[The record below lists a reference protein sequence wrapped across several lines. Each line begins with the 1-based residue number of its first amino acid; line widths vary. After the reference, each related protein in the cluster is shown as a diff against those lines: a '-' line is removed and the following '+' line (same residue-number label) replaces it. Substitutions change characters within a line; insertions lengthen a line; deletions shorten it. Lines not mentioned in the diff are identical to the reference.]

1 VNKNIVL
8 VLRLLTSL
16 SALGFLVNGG
26 YEYMILGQTADA
38 SLSLSL
44 CALLLTWYIDITKQ
58 DRRI

>member
-1 VNKNIVL
+1 VSKNVAL

-16 SALGFLVNGG
+16 FALAFLVNGG
-26 YEYMILGQTADA
+26 YEYMIMGHTADA

-44 CALLLTWYIDITKQ
+44 CALLISWYLDLRKQ

>member
-1 VNKNIVL
+1 VGKNVAL

-16 SALGFLVNGG
+16 FALAFLVNGG
-26 YEYMILGQTADA
+26 YEYMILNQTADA

-58 DRRI
+58 DRKI